1 MEICSELFLKL
12 LDVAKE
18 VITEDRRE
26 IFSWKTFHLVPK
38 FFWRAETLIAM
49 VLVAPQPTAF

>member
-18 VITEDRRE
+18 VITGDRRE
-26 IFSWKTFHLVPK
+26 VFSWKTFHLVPK
-38 FFWRAETLIAM
+38 FFCRAETLIAM
-49 VLVAPQPTAF
+49 VLVVP